1 MIVTAS
7 RGQAFEE
14 PFNFKND
21 QGQTLNIPVGTF
33 SLTLERGGFVKHWDH
48 LPTRQSSIL
57 WRMTA
62 DETKALEYDT
72 LYFVLLFNGQEVTR
86 GVLRVK

>member
-7 RGQAFEE
+7 RGQVFEE

-21 QGQTLNIPVGTF
+21 KGQELNIPVGTF
-33 SLTLERGGFVKHWDH
+33 SLTLERGGFVKQFSN
-48 LPTRQSSIL
+48 LPTRNKSIM

-62 DETKALEYDT
+62 DETRALEYET
-72 LYFVLLFNGQEVTR
+72 LYFVLYWNGQEVTR